1 MKWALRGACGLCLCT
16 MTTGCH
22 TGGRDT
28 PWRLRKHLRSE
39 IIEKVRIV
47 LSGQPGNNRVTQVY
61 EIQNLPPASDETGN
75 LWVMVVEGMAGHYLT
90 YHNIA
95 VRTEYAVK
103 TRSSSPSSL
112 ADYSRLLPTR
122 QAWKQWYAAVSQ
134 DSLLRLKACGYTA
147 KVEFLNARGHPLET
161 ITTETAKPQPAMEPA
176 RTPPQYFEQAGN
188 VIHAKTPWPG

>member
-1 MKWALRGACGLCLCT
+1 
-16 MTTGCH
+16 
-22 TGGRDT
+22 
-28 PWRLRKHLRSE
+28 
-39 IIEKVRIV
+39 
-47 LSGQPGNNRVTQVY
+47 SGQSGNNRINPVY

-95 VRTEYAVK
+95 VRTEYALK
-103 TRSSSPSSL
+103 TRSSAPSSL

-147 KVEFLNARGHPLET
+147 KVEFLNAHGQPLET
-161 ITTETAKPQPAMEPA
+161 ITTETAKPQPAMESA
-176 RTPPQYFEQAGN
+176 RTPPQYFEQAGD